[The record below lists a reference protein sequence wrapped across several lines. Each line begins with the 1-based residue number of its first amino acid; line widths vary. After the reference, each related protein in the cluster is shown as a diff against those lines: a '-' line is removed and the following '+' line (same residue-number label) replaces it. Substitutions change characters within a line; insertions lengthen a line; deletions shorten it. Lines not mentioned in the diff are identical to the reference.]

1 MNKTD
6 TRIRN
11 ILNTTKT
18 IACVGASPNKL
29 RPSYFVLRYLY
40 LRKFKIIPI
49 NPNFKGQTLFGERFL
64 GSVSEIKQSTNID
77 MLNIFRKSE
86 SVLPI
91 VIEGL
96 SNLKGLKTIWMQIG
110 VNNAEARKLAISAG
124 LEVIENRCPK
134 IEHQRI
140 FGELRMSGFNTG
152 IISSKLVIN

>member
-64 GSVSEIKQSTNID
+64 GSVSEIKKSTHID

-96 SNLKGLKTIWMQIG
+96 SNLEGLKTIWMQIG
-110 VNNAEARKLAISAG
+110 VNNAQARKLAISSG
-124 LEVIENRCPK
+124 LEVIENKCPK

>member
-96 SNLKGLKTIWMQIG
+96 SNLEGLKTIWMQIG
-110 VNNAEARKLAISAG
+110 VNNAQARKLAISSG
-124 LEVIENRCPK
+124 LEVIENKCPK

>member
-11 ILNTTKT
+11 ILNSTKT

-96 SNLKGLKTIWMQIG
+96 SNLEGLKTIWMQIG
-110 VNNAEARKLAISAG
+110 VNNAEARKLAISSG

-152 IISSKLVIN
+152 IISSKLVIT

>member
-96 SNLKGLKTIWMQIG
+96 SNLEGLKTIWIQIG
-110 VNNAEARKLAISAG
+110 VNNAEARKLAISSG

>member
-1 MNKTD
+1 
-6 TRIRN
+6 
-11 ILNTTKT
+11 
-18 IACVGASPNKL
+18 
-29 RPSYFVLRYLY
+29 
-40 LRKFKIIPI
+40 
-49 NPNFKGQTLFGERFL
+49 
-64 GSVSEIKQSTNID
+64 

-96 SNLKGLKTIWMQIG
+96 SNLERLKTIWMQIG
-110 VNNAEARKLAISAG
+110 VNNAEARKLAISSG

-140 FGELRMSGFNTG
+140 SGELRMSGFNTG

>member
-96 SNLKGLKTIWMQIG
+96 SNLEGLKTIWMQIG
-110 VNNAEARKLAISAG
+110 VNNAEARKLAISSG

-152 IISSKLVIN
+152 IISSKLIIN

>member
-96 SNLKGLKTIWMQIG
+96 SNLERLKTIWMQIG
-110 VNNAEARKLAISAG
+110 VNNAEARKLAISSG

>member
-64 GSVSEIKQSTNID
+64 GSVSEIKQSTKID

-96 SNLKGLKTIWMQIG
+96 SNLVGLKTIWMQIG
-110 VNNAEARKLAISAG
+110 VNNAEARKLAISSG

>member
-6 TRIRN
+6 IRIRK
-11 ILNTTKT
+11 ILKTTKT
-18 IACVGASPNKL
+18 IVCIGASPNKL
-29 RPSYFVLRYLY
+29 RPSYFVLRYLH
-40 LRKFKIIPI
+40 LRKFKILPV
-49 NPNFKGQTLFGERFL
+49 NPNFKGQTLFGQRFL
-64 GSVSEIKQSTNID
+64 GSISEIKPSTNVD

-86 SVLPI
+86 TVLPI

-96 SNLKGLKTIWMQIG
+96 SSLTGLKTIWMQIG
-110 VNNAEARKLAISAG
+110 VKNEEARKLAISSG

>member
-49 NPNFKGQTLFGERFL
+49 NPKFKGQTLFGERFL

-96 SNLKGLKTIWMQIG
+96 SNLVGLKTIWMQIG
-110 VNNAEARKLAISAG
+110 VNNAEARKLAISSG

>member
-96 SNLKGLKTIWMQIG
+96 SNLEGLKTIWMQIG
-110 VNNAEARKLAISAG
+110 VNNAQARKLAISSG

-152 IISSKLVIN
+152 IISSKLVIT

>member
-96 SNLKGLKTIWMQIG
+96 SNLEGLKTIWMQIG
-110 VNNAEARKLAISAG
+110 VNNAQARKLAISSG

>member
-96 SNLKGLKTIWMQIG
+96 SNLEGLKTIWIQIG
-110 VNNAEARKLAISAG
+110 VNNAEARKLAISSG
-124 LEVIENRCPK
+124 LEVIENKCPK

>member
-6 TRIRN
+6 TIIRN

-96 SNLKGLKTIWMQIG
+96 SNLVGLKTIWMQIG
-110 VNNAEARKLAISAG
+110 VNNAEARKLAISSG

>member
-6 TRIRN
+6 TRLRN

-96 SNLKGLKTIWMQIG
+96 SNLVGLKTIWMQIG
-110 VNNAEARKLAISAG
+110 VNNAEARKLAISSG

>member
-1 MNKTD
+1 M
-6 TRIRN
+6 
-11 ILNTTKT
+11 
-18 IACVGASPNKL
+18 
-29 RPSYFVLRYLY
+29 RYLY

-96 SNLKGLKTIWMQIG
+96 SNLEGLKTIWMQIG
-110 VNNAEARKLAISAG
+110 VNNAEARKLAISSG

-152 IISSKLVIN
+152 IISSKLIIN